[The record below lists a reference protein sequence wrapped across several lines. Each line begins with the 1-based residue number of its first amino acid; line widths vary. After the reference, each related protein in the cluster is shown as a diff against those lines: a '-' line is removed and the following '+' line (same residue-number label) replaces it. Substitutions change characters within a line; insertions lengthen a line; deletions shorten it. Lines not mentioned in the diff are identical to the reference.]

1 MRTTLKRGL
10 GRMETNGR
18 APLPPS
24 PLTPV
29 SRYGPRRRGPLRLV
43 GKILLWT
50 LVVLL
55 VAAGAL
61 VGGAWLFFVQSVEA
75 VRPHSPEVQE
85 AQKFLAAPLPGQP
98 AVAIVIGYDQR
109 RGVDKAQ
116 ESRSDTVMLLRVDP
130 EADAV
135 TMLSFP
141 RDLIVDIPGC
151 KGHPPYRGRIN
162 EAFTYCGPRGTLETV
177 KNLTGVPINYMITV
191 NFHAFQEI
199 VDRVGG
205 VYLDVD
211 QRYFNDN
218 SGLGPGQT
226 YATIDLH
233 PGYQH
238 LDGSAALDYV
248 RFRHTDSDLYRIVRQ
263 QEFVKAFKQQISSGW
278 TLLQL
283 PGIVNT
289 ITRNVEV
296 AKGGSEPLDPDE
308 VRGYAQLVYRL
319 PSGNFQQV
327 QVEGLTGYAELSA
340 PEGAISAAVES
351 FLNPDVSA
359 PERAADAAT
368 GGKPP
373 KAGAA
378 APDPATVN
386 VEVLNGN
393 GVAGAADDAAYR
405 LSQRGYPTVVGGNAE
420 SFDYFET
427 VVLYDPNQASA
438 KEAAEALAVLF
449 ADADVEEAPADAGL
463 TTMAR
468 VIVGQTFHGTLTPA
482 PRAVTPRH
490 EPPNVVRDPDHAAGH
505 VQAARRKAGFPL
517 LVPTV
522 REANSAL
529 DPVEPTR
536 AYRLGD
542 QRAFRLV
549 YRTGAGEHWGIQ
561 QTSWADP
568 PLLDGASVT
577 RTLKGRTYDLYFDGS
592 RLHMVAFHENGAS
605 YWVVN
610 TLLDRLSNETMLAVA
625 QGLRPRGA

>member
-1 MRTTLKRGL
+1 MRTTLKRSL
-10 GRMETNGR
+10 SRTETNGR

-29 SRYGPRRRGPLRLV
+29 ARYGRRRRGGLRLV
-43 GKILLWT
+43 GRVVLWA

-61 VGGAWLFFVQSVEA
+61 LGGAWLFFVQSVEA
-75 VRPHSPEVQE
+75 VRPHSPEVE
-85 AQKFLAAPLPGQP
+85 AAQKFLAAPLPGEP
-98 AVAIVIGYDQR
+98 AVAIVIGFDKR

-116 ESRSDTVMLLRVDP
+116 EARSDTVMLLRVDP
-130 EADAV
+130 RAGAV

-162 EAFTYCGPRGTLETV
+162 EAFTSCGPRGTLETV
-177 KNLTGVPINYMITV
+177 KKLTGISINYMITV
-191 NFHAFQEI
+191 NFDAFKEI

-238 LDGSAALDYV
+238 LDGSATLDYV
-248 RFRHTDSDLYRIVRQ
+248 RFRHTDSDLYRVVRQ
-263 QEFVKAFKQQISSGW
+263 QEFVKAFKQQIASGW
-278 TLLQL
+278 TLLQM

-296 AKGGSEPLDPDE
+296 AKGGSQPLDPDE

-327 QVEGLTGYAELSA
+327 QIEGLEGYAELSA
-340 PEGAISAAVES
+340 PEGAIAAAVAS
-351 FLNPDVSA
+351 FANPDVSA
-359 PERAADAAT
+359 PERAAAAAT
-368 GGKPP
+368 GGTP
-373 KAGAA
+373 KTAAA
-378 APDPATVN
+378 APDPGTVN

-405 LSQRGYPTVVGGNAE
+405 LSQTGYATVVGGNAD

-427 VVLYDPNQASA
+427 VVLYDPGQPRA

-449 ADADVEEAPADAGL
+449 GDADVEAAAAEAGL
-463 TTMAR
+463 TTMVR
-468 VIVGQTFHGTLTPA
+468 VIVGQTFRGTLTPV
-482 PRAVTPRH
+482 PRSPTPEH
-490 EPPNVVRDPDHAAGH
+490 KPPNVVRDPALASEHVRAA
-505 VQAARRKAGFPL
+505 QRKVDFAL
-517 LVPTV
+517 LLPTV
-522 REANSAL
+522 REATSAL
-529 DPVEPTR
+529 APVEPAR
-536 AYRLGD
+536 VYRLRD
-542 QRAFRLV
+542 HKAFRLV
-549 YRTGAGEHWGIQ
+549 YRTGGGEFWGIQ

-568 PLLDGASVT
+568 PVLDGPSVT
-577 RTLKGRTYDLYFDGS
+577 RKLKGRTYDLYFDGS
-592 RLHMVAFHENGAS
+592 KLHMVAFRGEDAS

-610 TLLDRLSNETMLAVA
+610 TLLNRLSNETMLAVA
-625 QGLRPRGA
+625 QGLRPPAG